1 MVAQVFTVGLL
12 ILSLPPNGGGTPV
25 SNFGKPFPAIKFWTV
40 PELQTAWGHLTGAGA
55 TTWADWQVVLYTT
68 GRAMLW
74 VVVLSAIYSMWG
86 YFRVFFAEV
95 IRGGRREAKAA
106 APTSAVQ
113 KPV

>member
-1 MVAQVFTVGLL
+1 VL
-12 ILSLPPNGGGTPV
+12 
-25 SNFGKPFPAIKFWTV
+25 
-40 PELQTAWGHLTGAGA
+40 
-55 TTWADWQVVLYTT
+55 LYTM

-95 IRGGRREAKAA
+95 IRGDRREAKAS
-106 APTSAVQ
+106 APPSAVQ